1 MEKQKFQLSLKRS
14 LILITFL
21 SVFLIIFMSVANYK
35 NVNNYNYLSG
45 KQQNNNVNTDVPT
58 NLNVNTPVSTT
69 TNNSEKNKSDEWFL
83 YTNIRYGLQFVYPGY
98 WTPSG
103 SAETGYYQLLEDKEW
118 GASGGAF
125 IKPLVKQ
132 SVDSLLVDLQKR
144 AEQSR
149 KYYQE
154 HPDGPATKYGEPEL
168 ITIAGET
175 AIKQIYQ
182 PYEITPSGVMYFF
195 PNKGVE
201 IDLTNLYSSGSD
213 VEQYTNLVHSKI
225 LTSLKFLGKLTYLDY
240 GYYSDGKDIYYN
252 HLEFIKNISSKE
264 LENFDHFAE
273 KNRSFFDDSSA
284 FIVVGVDLNSFVTLN
299 KICGMGGCEGVAKDK
314 NYIYVGNM
322 PYSTPEYGLSKADVK
337 TFQYLKYNFYKDKN
351 ALYYYGYGWGRADFV
366 DLDTFEFID
375 HMYSK
380 DKNNVY
386 QFMDGFNIVK
396 GADPKTFKVPV
407 Y

>member
-1 MEKQKFQLSLKRS
+1 MKKQKVQFSLKRS

-21 SVFLIIFMSVANYK
+21 GIFLIVFMSIANYK
-35 NVNNYNYLSG
+35 NFNNYNYLSG
-45 KQQNNNVNTDVPT
+45 KQQNNNVNTDVLT

-83 YTNIRYGLQFVYPGY
+83 YTNIRYGLQFAYPGY
-98 WTPSG
+98 WTTSG
-103 SAETGYYQLLEDKEW
+103 SADTGEYQLLDDVESG
-118 GASGGAF
+118 GASGGVF

-132 SVDSLLVDLQKR
+132 SVDALLVDLQKR

-154 HPDGPATKYGEPEL
+154 HPDGPATKYSEPEL

-182 PYEITPSGVMYFF
+182 PYEITPAGVMYFF
-195 PNKGVE
+195 PQKGVE
-201 IDLTNLYSSGSD
+201 IDLTNLYSSGD
-213 VEQYTNLVHSKI
+213 DAEKYTNLVHGKV
-225 LTSLKFLGKLTYLDY
+225 LASLKFLDKLTYLDY
-240 GYYSDGKDIYYN
+240 GYYTDGKDIYYN
-252 HLEFIKNISSKE
+252 HLEFIKNISNKE
-264 LENFDHFAE
+264 LETFDHFAE
-273 KNRSFFDDSSA
+273 KNRNYFDDSSA
-284 FIVVGVDLNSFVTLN
+284 LKVEGVDPGSFVTLHE
-299 KICGMGGCEGVAKDK
+299 ICGMGGCQGVAKDK
-314 NYIYVGNM
+314 HFV
-322 PYSTPEYGLSKADVK
+322 YSGGTIDTRLDDRLVDVS
-337 TFQYLKYNFYKDKN
+337 TFVYLKYNFFKDKN
-351 ALYYYGYGWGRADFV
+351 ILYYYGYGWGRVDYV
-366 DLDTFEFID
+366 DLDTFEFINP
-375 HMYSK
+375 MYSK